1 MEEEIRKDLFNMQDK
16 KYKEFHSS
24 LSPNVDN
31 IIGIRIPVLR
41 IYAKE
46 LLKQHKQEEIKIG
59 DKYYEELL
67 LQGMI
72 IGLQNKESIENVIVK
87 VNKFVPKI
95 NSWGV
100 CDTFC
105 AGLKISKKY
114 QKEMFKVIEKYLK
127 SNKEYELRF
136 AIVMLLDY
144 YINDEYIDTVLKTL
158 NKIKSDKYYVQMAN
172 AWAISICLVKY
183 YEKTVEFLGNCNLDN
198 FTYNKAIQKA
208 IESYRITDKQKENLR
223 KMKR

>member
-31 IIGIRIPVLR
+31 IIGIRVPVLR
-41 IYAKE
+41 NYAKE
-46 LLKQHKQEEIKIG
+46 VIKKYNQEEIKIG

-72 IGLQNKESIENVIVK
+72 IGLQNKESIENIIVK

-105 AGLKISKKY
+105 AGLKITKKY
-114 QKEMFKVIEKYLK
+114 QKEMFRVIEKYLK

-144 YINDEYIDTVLKTL
+144 YINDEYIDTVLKIL
-158 NKIKSDKYYVQMAN
+158 NTIKLDKYYVQMAN

-183 YEKTVEFLGNCNLDN
+183 YEKTVEFLENCNLDN

-208 IESYRITDKQKENLR
+208 IESYRITDKQKEDLR
-223 KMKR
+223 KKKR